1 MTLQT
6 VFKRLTD
13 IDSHVQDLIEDIGM
27 KDGYDLSDVIAPNRA
42 DPDEMLLFSELSG
55 LTLALCRLHQ
65 KLTYLLMP
73 CSDIHVL
80 RKYPNGRYG
89 YDIRPFGDERTF
101 SCGSRLEALIRDEDG
116 CPCWVISRIEHNGSD
131 YYLYGHRGIPLD
143 GLQVRE
149 RRRTA

>member
-13 IDSHVQDLIEDIGM
+13 IDSHVQDLIEDTGM
-27 KDGYDLSDVIAPNRA
+27 KDGYD
-42 DPDEMLLFSELSG
+42 
-55 LTLALCRLHQ
+55 
-65 KLTYLLMP
+65 
-73 CSDIHVL
+73 
-80 RKYPNGRYG
+80 
-89 YDIRPFGDERTF
+89 IRPSGDDRTF
-101 SCGSRLEALIRDEDG
+101 SCGSRLEALVRDEDG
-116 CPCWVISRIEHNGSD
+116 CPCWVISRIGHNGPD